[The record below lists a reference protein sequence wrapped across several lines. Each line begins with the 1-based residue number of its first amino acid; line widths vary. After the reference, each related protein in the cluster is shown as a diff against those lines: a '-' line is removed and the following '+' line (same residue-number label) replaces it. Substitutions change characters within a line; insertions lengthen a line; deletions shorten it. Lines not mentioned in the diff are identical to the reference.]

1 MTSERTFFGHPW
13 GLATLFGTEMW
24 ERFSWYGLRAILAT
38 FMAASPAHQGL
49 GMTEQ
54 TAQAVVGVY
63 GALIYL
69 VALPGGWIADRIL
82 GPRRSVFW
90 GGFVIMC
97 GHISMAVPVRSA
109 AFVWLGLLLIIAGT
123 GLLKPNI
130 SVMVGKLYPED
141 ADARRDAGFSLFY
154 LGINLGAF
162 FAPLVVG
169 RLAAGDRWHLGFGA
183 AAVGMALGLLQYV
196 LGRRHLRGVGDRP
209 GMPLPADRR
218 RRVLT
223 HAGLAAAAVAVL
235 LAAWAATGTFSLDA
249 FTVVLTVVILA
260 VPVAYFGYVMLG
272 SHDLTA
278 DERVRMK
285 AYVWLF
291 AAAAIFWMLYDLAPS
306 KLLFFAQNHTDLSL
320 FGIRIQAAT
329 TQSFNPLFIMIF
341 VPVFAALWVRLGNRV
356 STPQKFAFALVMVG
370 LSFVVMALAAA
381 LAGAGRVS
389 VWWLVLVYLIQ
400 VFGELA
406 LSPVGLSV
414 TAKLA
419 PQAFKGQML
428 GIWFIATSVG
438 DAVGGQTGRLSQVM
452 SDPAYFLTLAVMAIV
467 AGLALLMF
475 TRRLREMMA
484 EHHEPAL
491 PAPGGGP
498 SDTNGRRA

>member
-1 MTSERTFFGHPW
+1 MTNGGRTFFGHPW

-38 FMAASPAHQGL
+38 FLVASPVQQGL
-49 GMTEQ
+49 GMTEE

-97 GHISMAVPVRSA
+97 GHISMAVPVPTPF
-109 AFVWLGLLLIIAGT
+109 FVWLGLLLIIAGT

-141 ADARRDAGFSLFY
+141 DDARRDAGFSLFY

-162 FAPLVVG
+162 FAPIVVG

-183 AAVGMALGLLQYV
+183 AAVGMALGLAQYAWG
-196 LGRRHLRGVGDRP
+196 GRGSLRGVGERP
-209 GMPLPADRR
+209 NVPLTPQETRR
-218 RRVLT
+218 FALVVS
-223 HAGLAAAAVAVL
+223 AAVAVTAIAL
-235 LAAWAATGTFSLDA
+235 GAWAASGTFTLSR
-249 FTVVLTVVILA
+249 FTLVMTVLILA
-260 VPVAYFGYVMLG
+260 VPVLYFGYIMFG
-272 SHDLTA
+272 SHNLTE
-278 DERVRMK
+278 DERSRMK
-285 AYVWLF
+285 AYIWLF
-291 AAAAIFWMLYDLAPS
+291 VAASIFWMIYDLAPS

-320 FGIRIQAAT
+320 FGIPIQAAT

-341 VPVFAALWVRLGNRV
+341 VPVFAALWVKVGTRV

-381 LAGAGRVS
+381 LAQGGRVS
-389 VWWLVLVYLIQ
+389 VWWLVLVYLVQ
-400 VFGELA
+400 VFGELS

-414 TAKLA
+414 TTKLA
-419 PQAFKGQML
+419 PLAFKGQML
-428 GIWFIATSVG
+428 GIWFIAVSVG
-438 DAVGGQTGRLSQVM
+438 DAVGGQTGRLGDVL
-452 SDPAYFLTLAVMAIV
+452 SDPAYYLLLAAMAIV
-467 AGLALLMF
+467 AGLALFMF
-475 TRRLREMMA
+475 TRRLRAMMS
-484 EHHEPAL
+484 EHHVPAT
-491 PAPGGGP
+491 PPI
-498 SDTNGRRA
+498 R

>member
-1 MTSERTFFGHPW
+1 MSNRDRTFFGHPW

-38 FMAASPAHQGL
+38 FMVASPAGGGL
-49 GMTEQ
+49 GMTEE
-54 TAQAVVGVY
+54 TAQAVVGIY

-97 GHISMAVPVRSA
+97 GHISMALPVA
-109 AFVWLGLLLIIAGT
+109 TPVFVWLGLLLIIAGT

-141 ADARRDAGFSLFY
+141 DDARRDAGFSLFY

-162 FAPLVVG
+162 FAPIVVG
-169 RLAAGDRWHLGFGA
+169 WLAAGDRWHLGFGA

-196 LGRRHLRGVGDRP
+196 WGGRVSLRGVGDRP
-209 GMPLPADRR
+209 GEPLPPHELRR
-218 RRVLT
+218 FGLLVA
-223 HAGLAAAAVAVL
+223 AGVAVTA
-235 LAAWAATGTFSLDA
+235 LALGVWAATGTFTLSR
-249 FTVVLTVVILA
+249 FTAVVTVVILA
-260 VPVAYFGYVMLG
+260 VPVAYFCYIMLG
-272 SHDLTA
+272 AHGLTA
-278 DERVRMK
+278 DERSRMK
-285 AYVWLF
+285 AYIWLF
-291 AAAAIFWMLYDLAPS
+291 AAASIFWMIYDLAPS

-320 FGIRIQAAT
+320 FGIPIQAAT

-341 VPVFAALWVRLGNRV
+341 VPVFAALWVKLGTRV

-370 LSFVVMALAAA
+370 LSFVVMALAAS
-381 LAGAGRVS
+381 LAQGGRVT
-389 VWWLVLVYLIQ
+389 VWWLVLVYLVQ

-414 TAKLA
+414 TTKLA
-419 PQAFKGQML
+419 PRAFKGQML
-428 GIWFIATSVG
+428 GIWFIAVSVG
-438 DAVGGQTGRLSQVM
+438 DAVGGQTGRLGTVLSE
-452 SDPAYFLTLAVMAIV
+452 PAYYLLLACLAIAAGVALFL
-467 AGLALLMF
+467 F

-484 EHHEPAL
+484 EHHEPA
-491 PAPGGGP
+491 PI
-498 SDTNGRRA
+498 R